1 MNSKQNISLMQ
12 VMIIAILLIAV
23 GWIGLYALIELT
35 RPTLGPRWLFFFL
48 VTIALSGTALP
59 IIYFLHLRF
68 PSTPSA
74 NANVMIREALMVGV
88 YFDLIAWMQ
97 MGRVLNLALVIF
109 IAVGLILIEILIR
122 MSEKSRFKPEEN
134 EE

>member
-1 MNSKQNISLMQ
+1 MQ

-59 IIYFLHLRF
+59 IIYFLHFRF

-109 IAVGLILIEILIR
+109 ITAGLILIEILIR